1 MRKGSRLMSDKIK
14 VGMQLSIGGLDDQ
27 SFNDSAFAG
36 LEEAQQLYD
45 IEFEITDWLED
56 SPNVETLEKWAN
68 SGFDL
73 IIGLGHLNEAPINE
87 VAANFPDRRFALV
100 DISGKGGNVWSAT
113 YREYEGDFVVGVLAA
128 VVTQTAMV
136 GFMGGGITPV
146 VQRIEA
152 GFGEGVKYIDPTISI
167 VSDYVGEF
175 ADEYKGRILAETQ
188 YSLGADVIYQV
199 AGRCGL
205 GAIRAARK
213 FDNWIISTGGDHSH
227 LAPKNVLT
235 SRIKDVGRP
244 ITEAI
249 EAVVED
255 RFEGG
260 RVKSYGFADGGLRMA
275 TIHPEVADVVTPKIQ
290 AKLQELQAK
299 IISGQLQVKLDK

>member
-1 MRKGSRLMSDKIK
+1 MSDKIK
-14 VGMQLSIGGLDDQ
+14 VGMQLSVGGLGDQ

-36 LEEAQQLYD
+36 LEEAQHLYD
-45 IEFEITDWLED
+45 IDFEITDWQEE
-56 SPNVETLEKWAN
+56 SFSNVEALEKWAK

-73 IIGLGHLNEAPINE
+73 IIGLGHLNETPINE
-87 VAANFPDRRFALV
+87 VAARFPDRHFALV
-100 DISGKGGNVWSAT
+100 DVIGKGDNVWSAT

-128 VVTQTAMV
+128 MVTQTAMV

-152 GFGEGVKYIDPTISI
+152 GFGEGVKYVDPTISI

-205 GAIRAARK
+205 GAIRAAKK
-213 FDNWIISTGGDHSH
+213 FGNWIISTGGDHGH

-244 ITEAI
+244 VTEII
-249 EAVVED
+249 EAVVEN
-255 RFEGG
+255 RFAGG
-260 RVKSYGFADGGLRMA
+260 SVKSYGFAEGGLRMA
-275 TIHPEVADVVTPKIQ
+275 PIRPEVADVVTPKIQ
-290 AKLQELQAK
+290 ARLQELQAK
-299 IISGQLQVKLDK
+299 IISGQLQVNLNDAA